1 MSLEPNTHSHTH
13 IHTNMHVMQKTQ
25 LFRRT
30 IIDTVY
36 KAERRAGH
44 NAFKKRYQTLC
55 VRSVGFLFSTVYE
68 GDKNQKMRVFFHF
81 HIMFHAHTW
90 QNQEEKI

>member
-1 MSLEPNTHSHTH
+1 MIHELHTQKIDVIGAEYTLTHTH
-13 IHTNMHVMQKTQ
+13 IHTNTHVMQKTQ

-44 NAFKKRYQTLC
+44 NAFKKRYQEC
-55 VRSVGFLFSTVYE
+55 WFSVFDRL
-68 GDKNQKMRVFFHF
+68 
-81 HIMFHAHTW
+81 
-90 QNQEEKI
+90 